1 MKKLFEKYFSDIIGK
16 ILAITLII
24 GVVAG
29 SVLLLILFGGF
40 IMRLF
45 GFEYRSVGSILLFF
59 VIVLILSYPIDLF
72 VEALPKVLLIEFQ
85 KINLCQARVLYIVLD
100 TLCSIIFY
108 SLTDYFMD
116 SVRASDMAIFMVSF
130 VFALI
135 GVKDIKENE
144 MTKSEEDEQNKPSS

>member
-29 SVLLLILFGGF
+29 SVLLMILFGGF

>member
-29 SVLLLILFGGF
+29 SVLLMILFGGF

-59 VIVLILSYPIDLF
+59 LIVLILSYPIDLF